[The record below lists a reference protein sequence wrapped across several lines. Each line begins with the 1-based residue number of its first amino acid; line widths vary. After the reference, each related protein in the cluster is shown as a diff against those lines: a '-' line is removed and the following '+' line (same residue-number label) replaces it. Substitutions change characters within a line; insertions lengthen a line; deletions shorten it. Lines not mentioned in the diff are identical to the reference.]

1 MTNDIANVLLATD
14 TLDELMASYRENT
27 GKPLENLGQLEV
39 IDAALID
46 HFAKLLRK
54 SHEGTPFGPHKL
66 PDGREI
72 YISPYIRE
80 SDKRSR

>member
-1 MTNDIANVLLATD
+1 MENDITNKLLATE
-14 TLDELMASYRENT
+14 TLDELMAGYQANI
-27 GKPLENLGQLEV
+27 GKPLENLGQLET
-39 IDAALID
+39 IDVALMD

-54 SHEGTPFGPHKL
+54 AHEGTPFGPHKL

-80 SDKRSR
+80 SDKKSR